1 MLALTKNEI
10 KRDIREIERY
20 LDDDQ
25 ESDSSVRSSEI
36 LNSTYPVKP
45 RKTLKVPIRLEKYN
59 GDLATGENDEESN
72 ELDDL
77 SAEDILEFMKV
88 IEESRR
94 HIFEA
99 EREKEKLEI
108 KYQVNHIYMHLSY
121 MILL

>member
-59 GDLATGENDEESN
+59 EDLATGENDEDSN

-94 HIFEA
+94 HVFEA

-108 KYQVNHIYMHLSY
+108 KYQVNHIFIHLSY

>member
-1 MLALTKNEI
+1 LTKNEI

-59 GDLATGENDEESN
+59 EDLATGENDEESN

-94 HIFEA
+94 HVFEA

-108 KYQVNHIYMHLSY
+108 KYQVNHIFIHLSY

>member
-1 MLALTKNEI
+1 MTKNEI

-25 ESDSSVRSSEI
+25 ESDSSVKSSEI
-36 LNSTYPVKP
+36 LSSTYPVKP

-59 GDLATGENDEESN
+59 EDLTAGENGEDSN

-94 HIFEA
+94 HVFEA

-108 KYQVNHIYMHLSY
+108 KYQVNHIFIHLSY
-121 MILL
+121 MIL